1 MEEPTNRELKI
12 MLDNVL
18 EKHEEKTRNITE
30 ALQRIEKTGNDTN
43 EQARYTNGRVIKLE
57 DAFANITKI
66 IDRNDSDLN
75 GNDGLVKWRE
85 RLWGIFKITSILLI
99 PISAVLGWLFT
110 LFIKDLKS
118 QINEEVSNKVVQA
131 LEDNYTVDIRYE
143 Q

>member
-18 EKHEEKTRNITE
+18 EKHEEKTRNIVE

-43 EQARYTNGRVIKLE
+43 EQARYTNGRVTKLE

-75 GNDGLVKWRE
+75 GDNGLVKWRE
-85 RLWGIFKITSILLI
+85 RLWGVFKMTSILLI
-99 PISAVLGWLFT
+99 PVSIVLGWLFT
-110 LFIKDLKS
+110 LFINDLKS

-131 LEDNYTVDIRYE
+131 LENKYTINIRDE